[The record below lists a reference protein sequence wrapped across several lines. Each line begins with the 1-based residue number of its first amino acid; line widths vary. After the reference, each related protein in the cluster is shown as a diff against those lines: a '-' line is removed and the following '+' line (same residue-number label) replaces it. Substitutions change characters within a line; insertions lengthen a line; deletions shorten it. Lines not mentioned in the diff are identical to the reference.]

1 MQRPRARGAIFVVA
15 LLILALLSGMTLVFA
30 RQMRVEMLASNNIL
44 AAAQAEAIA
53 RGAAQAVMT
62 LEETMPGDAVPL
74 GDGGFWIIHPD
85 YNATAEHVY
94 GSLDESAKLNL
105 NIATLAQLR
114 GLPGMTDEIAAA
126 IIDWRDGDDEPTE
139 MGAESDYYL
148 MLDDP
153 YVCKNAPFE
162 TVAELRLVRGITDEL
177 YRGEDRNRNGILDV
191 TEDDDHDGQLDF
203 GLVDL
208 VTVYSQTNQEDRIN
222 VNENDAN
229 QSLQQALTDTFEED
243 RGMALFGRITG
254 SRPHR
259 NLIDLFYKAG
269 FTVDEFGTIAARLR
283 TSDDETLRGQVNIT
297 AAPRDVVLAL
307 GVLEEGDVDNLIA
320 YRQSLSDGTSI
331 VWITDVLEREV
342 AIALG
347 DYLVDRGDRRS
358 ADIVAVG
365 ARGRAFER
373 YRVVYDNSGETPT
386 ILAWQR
392 LTYLGWPLDREVLD
406 GLRDGEALDSFAVT
420 ADRGSF

>member
-1 MQRPRARGAIFVVA
+1 
-15 LLILALLSGMTLVFA
+15 
-30 RQMRVEMLASNNIL
+30 
-44 AAAQAEAIA
+44 
-53 RGAAQAVMT
+53 
-62 LEETMPGDAVPL
+62 
-74 GDGGFWIIHPD
+74 
-85 YNATAEHVY
+85 
-94 GSLDESAKLNL
+94 
-105 NIATLAQLR
+105 
-114 GLPGMTDEIAAA
+114 
-126 IIDWRDGDDEPTE
+126 
-139 MGAESDYYL
+139 
-148 MLDDP
+148 
-153 YVCKNAPFE
+153 
-162 TVAELRLVRGITDEL
+162 
-177 YRGEDRNRNGILDV
+177 
-191 TEDDDHDGQLDF
+191 
-203 GLVDL
+203 
-208 VTVYSQTNQEDRIN
+208 
-222 VNENDAN
+222 
-229 QSLQQALTDTFEED
+229 
-243 RGMALFGRITG
+243 MALFGRITG